1 MSQPDGSQM
10 EEMGDETQI
19 SGPLLVNKLQ
29 EGGIHPNDIK
39 KLAEAGLNTV
49 EAVAFTPKKTLLTI
63 KGISEAK
70 ADKII
75 AEGTRIHSHSTS
87 NDLTTEIQRKR
98 SCRLVF
104 KVQQRYMRADQSL
117 CTSQRVPNSSTRC
130 WVVRPLSSLV
140 PRG

>member
-10 EEMGDETQI
+10 EDMGEETQI

-75 AEGTRIHSHSTS
+75 AEGKCIHSHFTS
-87 NDLTTEIQRKR
+87 PG
-98 SCRLVF
+98 S
-104 KVQQRYMRADQSL
+104 
-117 CTSQRVPNSSTRC
+117 
-130 WVVRPLSSLV
+130 
-140 PRG
+140 